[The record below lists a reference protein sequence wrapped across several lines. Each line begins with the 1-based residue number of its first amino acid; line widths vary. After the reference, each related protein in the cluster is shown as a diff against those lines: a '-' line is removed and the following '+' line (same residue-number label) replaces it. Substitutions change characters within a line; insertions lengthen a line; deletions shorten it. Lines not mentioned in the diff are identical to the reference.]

1 MSQRFACAVSPHH
14 HSGRVGGAW
23 GATTRVRSFPS
34 LSAAASLFLSFWA
47 MEGQHGRPDT
57 TDLQKACRCNGRS
70 KGRPCPCPARG
81 LGGTATFQKGH
92 VGVAAGRCA
101 TCGDDENAIPIQRL
115 SPLICLLLA
124 MFPPAA
130 CPLCGFLETLAGC
143 RGCAGPKKRVG
154 QGPLESVVENK
165 EALVPES
172 YRDVSPRRAF
182 ARGGAALLRCRLHC
196 RRWPAHVRHEQ
207 LQCRPSAA
215 LHSCLC
221 MPSHPA
227 TTPPPRQR
235 GKGSALRVAWQA
247 RLARLAFQL
256 AVELMET
263 ANRNSRHGHGIRQNG
278 QR

>member
-1 MSQRFACAVSPHH
+1 MQRQI
-14 HSGRVGGAW
+14 
-23 GATTRVRSFPS
+23 
-34 LSAAASLFLSFWA
+34 
-47 MEGQHGRPDT
+47 E
-57 TDLQKACRCNGRS
+57 
-70 KGRPCPCPARG
+70 GRPCPCPARG
-81 LGGTATFQKGH
+81 LGGTATFQKEH
-92 VGVAAGRCA
+92 IGVAAGRCA

-182 ARGGAALLRCRLHC
+182 ARGVAALLRCRLHC
-196 RRWPAHVRHEQ
+196 RRWAAHVRHEQ